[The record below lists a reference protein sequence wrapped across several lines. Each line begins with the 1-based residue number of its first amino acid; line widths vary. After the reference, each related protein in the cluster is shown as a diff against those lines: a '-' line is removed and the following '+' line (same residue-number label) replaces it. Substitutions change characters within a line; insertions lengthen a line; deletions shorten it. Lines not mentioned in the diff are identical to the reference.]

1 MFVRPFTMRRL
12 CPDCALPFESAAGEI
27 TGGLC
32 INATL
37 TLCVLVFLAFLGGNA
52 PAVPLIPL
60 FGGLLLV
67 AVLFPIACYPASRGL
82 WASVLYL
89 TGANAEGDDAG
100 TAVHPAGAMSHEAA
114 QALIRQVKHGR
125 RCMIACCSADMDVTA
140 YLSWRPHCDWVQQTA
155 RTPRMAGHPPVG
167 NGGRCRNWRW
177 SAGCGRRVCRSRCA
191 KRRHDR
197 CGCTAAPATGRSGRH
212 GVVPPSCYP

>member
-1 MFVRPFTMRRL
+1 MGRMLRAVWDGLRLRCPRCHQGHMFARPFTMRRL

-37 TLCVLVFLAFLGGNA
+37 TLCVLVVLAFLGGND

-67 AVLFPIACYPASRGL
+67 AILFPIACYPASRGL

-100 TAVHPAGAMSHEAA
+100 TAVPPAGAMTHEAA
-114 QALIRQVKHGR
+114 QALIRQMKHGR
-125 RCMIACCSADMDVTA
+125 RCMIANCTADMDVTT
-140 YLSWRPHCDWVQQTA
+140 YLSWRPHGGWVQQTA
-155 RTPRMAGHPPVG
+155 RTPRD
-167 NGGRCRNWRW
+167 GR
-177 SAGCGRRVCRSRCA
+177 
-191 KRRHDR
+191 
-197 CGCTAAPATGRSGRH
+197 TAATGWERRALSELEVERWLRAP
-212 GVVPPSCYP
+212 GVQVTVR